1 MRRLRRRFR
10 TKNDSCTSITVAS
23 IYGGGGA
30 THFSLLI
37 GNYYAKVRKK
47 RTAIVD
53 LGNNNDYDSL
63 CLALGKEKSDV
74 RMDSGRL
81 SVYKKALK
89 TDIEGIF
96 ELGYSCVI
104 FDVGSRYLQLKNEVA
119 MCDKRFMMMCASSWK
134 LQETMQGYRD
144 YFIGDKS
151 DKWKYLF
158 SFGDRRSVCYMEEQL
173 AIKMWRMPFI
183 PDPFQVEKKQ
193 LEEIERII
201 LEA

>member
-1 MRRLRRRFR
+1 MRRLRRRLGSNR
-10 TKNDSCTSITVAS
+10 DGCTSITVAT
-23 IYGGGGA
+23 IYDGGGA
-30 THFSLLI
+30 THFSLLL
-37 GNYYAKVRKK
+37 GNYYAKVRKQ

-63 CLALGKEKSDV
+63 CLALGKERSDV
-74 RMDSGRL
+74 RIDSGRL
-81 SVYKKALK
+81 SFYKKALR
-89 TDIEGIF
+89 TDIEAIF
-96 ELGYSCVI
+96 ELGYGCVI

-119 MCDKRFMMMCASSWK
+119 MCDRRFMMMSASPWK
-134 LQETMQGYRD
+134 LEETMQGYRD
-144 YFIGDKS
+144 YFIVDKS

-183 PDPFQVEKKQ
+183 PDPFKVDKKQ
-193 LEEIERII
+193 LGEIEKII